1 MPREKKHTVKPME
14 KKGKSDKG
22 KDVEIIGSKRKL
34 KVKYTVETMEKKE
47 KSEKGK
53 DVEKIGSKRK
63 LKVKQKTKD
72 STTKRIKLETQSC
85 GARTEIAKPNAGR
98 VTQPKYVQV
107 GQPLDECLEED
118 TFFNEWVEKNLPS
131 RHQKAKGVHW
141 ISVERRNSNEVYET
155 KTMPDIIGL
164 HSAFDHVDGTKIV
177 NTQTLKKL
185 AKKYSFTSGK
195 WMLFG
200 KTGQEID
207 QLWRTVA
214 DGVIKGI
221 IPSVSAKVS
230 ASNEENDSHVIC
242 IYNDNFLNESEVYAL
257 RDGIWNSGIDKPLKY
272 KADMYTCLGIYSQNT
287 WGIDPVL
294 YREEKGQCDDILF
307 NLLYDK
313 QPSISAVAGITL
325 TKESS
330 PLLSIA
336 GPTMNSAVPIT
347 LGIKS
352 ISNLEKYGNDDEKV
366 RLSILFHDGNICL
379 KGIAFGASA
388 RKWKEILNVKCTY
401 KIRSYAIKESNRK
414 YTNTKYEIH
423 LWETTV
429 FKKLKNGYTKIPRE
443 KKMKISELDQ
453 QFENLL
459 VSTSKVMITE
469 IEQLIRPKEKF
480 LREIYINDATGEI
493 KIKMWSHDADKF
505 PYNEGEFVKLKY
517 VSLRYDSF
525 CRQCYLE
532 KSDNM
537 IILRCN
543 E

>member
-1 MPREKKHTVKPME
+1 ME
-14 KKGKSDKG
+14 KKVKSGKHG
-22 KDVEIIGSKRKL
+22 
-34 KVKYTVETMEKKE
+34 
-47 KSEKGK
+47 KGK

-63 LKVKQKTKD
+63 LKEKKQKTKD

-85 GARTEIAKPNAGR
+85 DAKTEVAKPNAGR

-118 TFFNEWVEKNLPS
+118 TFFNEWVGKNLPS
-131 RHQKAKGVHW
+131 CHQKAKGVHW
-141 ISVERRNSNEVYET
+141 ISVERRNSNEEYET

-164 HSAFDHVDGTKIV
+164 HSAFVGTKIM

-242 IYNDNFLNESEVYAL
+242 IYNDNFLNESEVYTL
-257 RDGIWNSGIDKPLKY
+257 RDGIRNSGIDKPLKY
-272 KADMYTCLGIYSQNT
+272 KADLYTCLGIYSQNT

-294 YREEKGQCDDILF
+294 YRGIAANNFIFIKAKNDRAVLIIQACLPCIHLQTF
-307 NLLYDK
+307 VPTPNLPL
-313 QPSISAVAGITL
+313 VAGITI

-330 PLLSIA
+330 PLLSIT
-336 GPTMNSAVPIT
+336 GPTMNTAVPIK

-352 ISNLEKYGNDDEKV
+352 ISRLEKYRTGDEHV
-366 RLSILFHDGNICL
+366 RLSILFHDGNTCL

-388 RKWKEILNVKCTY
+388 RKWKKTL
-401 KIRSYAIKESNRK
+401 
-414 YTNTKYEIH
+414 KYEIQ
-423 LWETTV
+423 LLESTV
-429 FKKLKNGYTKIPRE
+429 FEKLKNGYAKIPKE
-443 KKMKISELDQ
+443 KNMKISELDQ

-459 VSTSKVMITE
+459 VSTSKVMFTKIGE
-469 IEQLIRPKEKF
+469 SMRPKEKF
-480 LREIYINDATGEI
+480 LREIYISDATGEI
-493 KIKMWSHDADKF
+493 KIKMWSNDAEEF
-505 PYNEGEFVKLKY
+505 PYNEGDFVKLKY
-517 VSLRYDSF
+517 VCLRYDSF
-525 CRQCYLE
+525 YHQCFLE